1 MQPVTESLLPQL
13 TELRAALL
21 RFGALTSVMT
31 GSGALMYGLFA
42 SAEAADSAYAALRK
56 AGYGR
61 VFRFDSCECGIE
73 TP

>member
-1 MQPVTESLLPQL
+1 
-13 TELRAALL
+13 
-21 RFGALTSVMT
+21 MT